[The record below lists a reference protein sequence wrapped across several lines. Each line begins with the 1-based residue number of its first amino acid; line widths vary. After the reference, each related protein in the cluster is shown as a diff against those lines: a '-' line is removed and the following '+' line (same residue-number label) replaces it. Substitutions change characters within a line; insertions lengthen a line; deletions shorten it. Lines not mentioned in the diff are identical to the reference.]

1 MPANIILPEIM
12 SNICHVKIFAC
23 LFLGLDMASAFI
35 GILALM
41 DAKALVGFAMPDRA
55 SVFVSKNNK
64 NVLNADV
71 LAGITK
77 PAGASASIRV
87 SILTNVEAM
96 SGFVPKDPQGLLDA
110 YS

>member
-1 MPANIILPEIM
+1 MFS
-12 SNICHVKIFAC
+12 SNI
-23 LFLGLDMASAFI
+23 
-35 GILALM
+35 
-41 DAKALVGFAMPDRA
+41 
-55 SVFVSKNNK
+55 NK

-87 SILTNVEAM
+87 SIPTNVEAM

-110 YS
+110 YSRYSAAEKVAWVGNGHTWEATHSCDESAGWSNG

>member
-1 MPANIILPEIM
+1 MFS
-12 SNICHVKIFAC
+12 SNI
-23 LFLGLDMASAFI
+23 
-35 GILALM
+35 
-41 DAKALVGFAMPDRA
+41 
-55 SVFVSKNNK
+55 NK

-87 SILTNVEAM
+87 SIPTNVEAM